1 MFCPHCGAK
10 LVENAKFCQ
19 DCGKKMEMPVQSSV
33 KKEEPVKQPKPKKKA
48 LRWAVIGV
56 IVLVLL
62 KVLFSCGGDD
72 GGKAKPVKA
81 EPPILPN
88 FILSDSSDRFWIN
101 SWGETSASFWAEC
114 HDGELC
120 YIGDEYV
127 NLLLEQGYTI
137 VELEEDGGNIANK
150 DWVLVHDDFSG
161 TVKVKLTDWTYY
173 GKEVWIDIEWS
184 NDFSMAPL
192 VSEGKSNKKAA
203 ELPNFLDH
211 DGSRRFEFQDGY
223 GNLIFT
229 APGEEGEL
237 DYVAEEYVALLV
249 EKGYE
254 VVFDDLDTAHWWVL
268 KHPEISGVVRI
279 KSLDLGDVIGSYEVE
294 ICMTEDITMD
304 GLKSSQSNV
313 NSNSSNEDFFD
324 RDHDYEKPDHSKL
337 DCLTCGGDGDCNKCG
352 GDGEVQYYGQESEW
366 SKCPTC
372 RGSGD
377 CTRCGGSGKRE

>member
-19 DCGKKMEMPVQSSV
+19 DCGKKVEMPAQGED
-33 KKEEPVKQPKPKKKA
+33 KKEAAPKPKKKV

-72 GGKAKPVKA
+72 GGKTKPVKA
-81 EPPILPN
+81 EPPVLPN

-150 DWVLVHDDFSG
+150 DWVLMHDDFSG
-161 TVKVKLTDWTYY
+161 TIKVKVTDWTYY
-173 GKEVWIDIEWS
+173 GKEVWIDVEWS

-211 DGSRRFEFQDGY
+211 DGSRRFEFKDGY

-237 DYVAEEYVALLV
+237 DYVTEEYIELLV

-254 VVFDDLDTAHWWVL
+254 VVFDDLDAAHWWVL
-268 KHPEISGVVRI
+268 KHPEVSGVVRI

-324 RDHDYEKPDHSKL
+324 RDHDYE
-337 DCLTCGGDGDCNKCG
+337 
-352 GDGEVQYYGQESEW
+352 
-366 SKCPTC
+366 
-372 RGSGD
+372 
-377 CTRCGGSGKRE
+377 

>member
-10 LVENAKFCQ
+10 LMENAKFCQ
-19 DCGKKMEMPVQSSV
+19 DCGKKIEIPVQSNV
-33 KKEEPVKQPKPKKKA
+33 KKEEPAKQPKNKKKT
-48 LRWAVIGV
+48 LRWIVIAVI
-56 IVLVLL
+56 ILVLL
-62 KVLFSCGGDD
+62 KVLFSCGDD
-72 GGKAKPVKA
+72 GGGKTKPVKA

-127 NLLLEQGYTI
+127 DLLLEQGYTI

-150 DWVLVHDDFSG
+150 DWVLMHDDFSG
-161 TVKVKLTDWTYY
+161 TIKVKVTDWTYY

-184 NDFSMAPL
+184 NDYSMAPL
-192 VSEGKSNKKAA
+192 VSDGSSNKKASV
-203 ELPNFLDH
+203 LPNFLDH
-211 DGSRRFEFQDGY
+211 DGSRRFEFKDGY

-237 DYVAEEYVALLV
+237 DYVTEEYIDLLLDM
-249 EKGYE
+249 GYE
-254 VVFDDLDTAHWWVL
+254 IVFDDLDAAHWWVL
-268 KHPEISGVVRI
+268 KHPEVSGVVRI

-304 GLKSSQSNV
+304 GLKSSESNV
-313 NSNSSNEDFFD
+313 NSNSSNEDFFN
-324 RDHDYEKPDHSKL
+324 RDNDYEKPDHSKL

-372 RGSGD
+372 HGSGN
-377 CTRCGGSGKRE
+377 CRSCGGSGKRD